1 MISALASIILAL
13 IVPSVVKIWYT
24 IGTAIVPGLLVPL
37 MASYFQPLRIPPR
50 HAFWAMLLG
59 WSVSTV
65 SLLYGQ
71 LNIVNGEPSYW
82 LGVEP
87 MVPGLV
93 ISLVVWAGGR
103 IQYRRQRTASG

>member
-1 MISALASIILAL
+1 
-13 IVPSVVKIWYT
+13 
-24 IGTAIVPGLLVPL
+24 
-37 MASYFQPLRIPPR
+37 
-50 HAFWAMLLG
+50 MLLG

-87 MVPGLV
+87 MIPGLV
-93 ISLVVWAGGR
+93 ISLVVWVIGR
-103 IQYRRQRTASG
+103 IQYRRQRPS